1 MKASDSFAMPAREL
15 DELTAASRH
24 PRHLTASAGRA
35 LRIGGQHLS
44 RDGTIR
50 AMHTPCAE
58 DPRALRGFWRRFWSA
73 IATACLLSALT
84 ATGSPA
90 AGHRRVSLPDLTV
103 SGGSVRVSG
112 GRLSGSFVV
121 RDLAK
126 PAKASSASL
135 AVRVSGKT
143 RVLAAFK
150 VRALSRSASDT
161 VKVAVK
167 VPSGLP
173 PGTRAIQACADSGG
187 RIRERS
193 EHNNCR
199 VVGKLTIT
207 AEPGATTPTPAPGPS
222 ASPEP
227 TPSAIPPPSSV
238 PTAPVSYTPDTAFTL
253 NSSLTTYW
261 VDVPAAYDRSNAT
274 PITLFV
280 WLHGC
285 GGYASGDI
293 YSVSPAASRQY
304 ISVAVGGREG
314 ACWDVNADTSYVLA
328 AIADVK
334 THFNINPRR
343 VILGG
348 YSSGGDLAYRV
359 AFYNANS
366 FAGLLIEN
374 SSPFRDTG
382 SSSSASLAA
391 AAWKFNVVHLAH
403 LQDTTYGIAGV
414 RTETDAMQNAGF
426 PITRIEVDGGHYDEP
441 GAIENGHA
449 VPGTVADLA
458 TYLLPHLTDGWLAPS
473 G

>member
-1 MKASDSFAMPAREL
+1 M
-15 DELTAASRH
+15 
-24 PRHLTASAGRA
+24 
-35 LRIGGQHLS
+35 
-44 RDGTIR
+44 
-50 AMHTPCAE
+50 
-58 DPRALRGFWRRFWSA
+58 
-73 IATACLLSALT
+73 
-84 ATGSPA
+84 
-90 AGHRRVSLPDLTV
+90 V

-121 RDLAK
+121 HDVGK
-126 PAKASSASL
+126 PAKASSAML
-135 AVRVSGKT
+135 AVRVSGKA
-143 RVLAAFK
+143 RVLASFT
-150 VRALSRSASDT
+150 VRALNRSASET
-161 VKVAVK
+161 VKVK
-167 VPSGLP
+167 GNLPSGLP

-193 EHNNCR
+193 EDNNCLT
-199 VVGKLTIT
+199 VGKLTI
-207 AEPGATTPTPAPGPS
+207 AARPRAAVPTPAPGPS

-227 TPSAIPPPSSV
+227 TPSAIPAPAPTPSSV
-238 PTAPVSYTPDTAFTL
+238 PTAPVSYIPDTVFTL
-253 NSSLTTYW
+253 SSPLTTYW
-261 VDVPAAYDRSNAT
+261 VDVPAGYDSSHAT
-274 PITLFV
+274 PITLLV

-304 ISVAVGGREG
+304 ISVTVGGREG
-314 ACWDVNADTSYVLA
+314 ACWDVNADTAKVLA

-359 AFYNANS
+359 AFYNAKS
-366 FAGLLIEN
+366 FAGVLIEN

-414 RTETDAMQNAGF
+414 RAETDAMQNAGF
-426 PITRIEVDGGHYDEP
+426 PMTRIEVDGGHYDEA